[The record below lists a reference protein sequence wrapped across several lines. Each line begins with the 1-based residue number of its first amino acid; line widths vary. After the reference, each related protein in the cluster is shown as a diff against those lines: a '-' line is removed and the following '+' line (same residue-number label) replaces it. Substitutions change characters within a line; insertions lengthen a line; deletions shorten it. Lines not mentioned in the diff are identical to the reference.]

1 MVFIKIYHTLG
12 GQYFIHGKEFPKGT
26 VVLQTD
32 NGIELFCTNFNT
44 ARSRK
49 MLVIIYKEKEA
60 IIMAQAIGSIVAFII
75 VFGIPYLISKKNEK
89 IEAEKNAEEFMK
101 KHFGEDYKDRINRR

>member
-44 ARSRK
+44 ARSRE
-49 MLVIIYKEKEA
+49 MLVIIYKEKDQLAVELHVRKWNKREHED
-60 IIMAQAIGSIVAFII
+60 IIM
-75 VFGIPYLISKKNEK
+75 
-89 IEAEKNAEEFMK
+89 
-101 KHFGEDYKDRINRR
+101 